1 MGGGCVWEEGVCE
14 KRDTSEGI
22 FEWRREG
29 GRREEGGRGEG
40 GTAVHKS
47 ASECG

>member
-1 MGGGCVWEEGVCE
+1 MWEEGVCE

-22 FEWRREG
+22 FEWRRIEG
-29 GRREEGGRGEG
+29 GRREEGERGEG
-40 GTAVHKS
+40 GMAVHKS

>member
-1 MGGGCVWEEGVCE
+1 MWEEGVCE

-22 FEWRREG
+22 FEWRRKEG